1 MNHWVLWCCD
11 AVSFTVRSKSWDR
24 QLWGLS
30 VPLSC
35 YKWTAWCNGDGERTH
50 LHLYWSSQWA
60 LVSLRYFLCHSH
72 WNTAARFTAQ
82 RVHFTFPKQLGE
94 RCWDRISAVFINK
107 YIRIYWR
114 QDRRRRDVCVCVCVL
129 TLCFCRPSSW
139 QGSCLFPF
147 NNIKILFF
155 FLCLCFFWELK

>member
-94 RCWDRISAVFINK
+94 RCWDRISAVFINT

-114 QDRRRRDVCVCVCVL
+114 QDRRRRDVCVCVCVSLPCVFVGLLPGREAVCFLL
-129 TLCFCRPSSW
+129 TISRFYFSFFVFVFS
-139 QGSCLFPF
+139 GS
-147 NNIKILFF
+147 
-155 FLCLCFFWELK
+155 